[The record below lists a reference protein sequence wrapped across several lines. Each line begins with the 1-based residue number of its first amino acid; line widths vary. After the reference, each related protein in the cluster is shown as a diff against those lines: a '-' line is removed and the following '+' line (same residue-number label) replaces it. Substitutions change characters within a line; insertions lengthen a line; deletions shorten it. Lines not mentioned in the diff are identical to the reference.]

1 MVVLSS
7 KNRILAGVLKV
18 KQVAKKSSPSIFII
32 IIIVIIVSVSIM
44 VFVIMFIF
52 VSTLDLDYLVYL
64 TPIQPYSPA
73 RRTVINRCLVP
84 LL

>member
-1 MVVLSS
+1 MVL
-7 KNRILAGVLKV
+7 
-18 KQVAKKSSPSIFII
+18 
-32 IIIVIIVSVSIM
+32 
-44 VFVIMFIF
+44 VIMFVF
-52 VSTLDLDYLVYL
+52 VATLDLGYLVYL

>member
-1 MVVLSS
+1 MYSYL
-7 KNRILAGVLKV
+7 KNRILAGVLEG
-18 KQVAKKSSPSIFII
+18 KQVTKKSSPSILIT

-44 VFVIMFIF
+44 IFVIMFIF

-64 TPIQPYSPA
+64 ALVQPYSPA

-84 LL
+84 LP